1 MYNMVMMESC
11 STILN
16 CTLEFSKGEDI
27 KYYHH
32 TQTKRGNLCEMVN
45 ILADYGTHFTMC
57 THVKSSHHTSLKYK
71 ILLYMQQKRKNR
83 KNGYQEEF
91 GARCK

>member
-1 MYNMVMMESC
+1 MVMMESC

-71 ILLYMQQKRKNR
+71 ILLYMQQKRKNG